1 MSRQHY
7 SSTGCRAELRRLAKY
22 KSQITPQEMR
32 TLRGQIKAGDIDAA
46 WRMAQAN
53 RTILE
58 VFAAAYL
65 REQRRCAEARERRM
79 RGEAIRPDYAGD

>member
-22 KSQITPQEMR
+22 RGLITPQEMR

-46 WRMAQAN
+46 WRGLNKIMARQA
-53 RTILE
+53 
-58 VFAAAYL
+58 AKP
-65 REQRRCAEARERRM
+65 
-79 RGEAIRPDYAGD
+79 PDIS

>member
-1 MSRQHY
+1 MAIIREYVSDNGIRVRIADDCY
-7 SSTGCRAELRRLAKY
+7 WSEAER
-22 KSQITPQEMR
+22 
-32 TLRGQIKAGDIDAA
+32 A
-46 WRMAQAN
+46 WRRAQAN

-65 REQRRCAEARERRM
+65 REQRRCAEVRERRM